1 MSGQNSDDLC
11 SHLLKLS
18 KEIRFAGIIDR
29 MGSLVSGGMKDG
41 IQSLEK
47 GEESLKL
54 YLGYAINNIMRED
67 FDSAFGK
74 VLYSISER
82 EKIKLATF
90 PYGDNIL
97 LVSMSRNSPHPT
109 IVQNIL
115 EILRK

>member
-1 MSGQNSDDLC
+1 MRGQNIDDLC
-11 SHLLKLS
+11 SRLLNLS
-18 KEIRFAGIIDR
+18 KEIRFVGIIDR
-29 MGSLVSGGMKDG
+29 MGALVAGGMKEG

-97 LVSMSRNSPHPT
+97 LVSISRNSPHPA
-109 IVQNIL
+109 IIQNIL
-115 EILRK
+115 EILRE